1 MNQKLSSGKIKDF
14 RREKSRG
21 RRDEDDRIRKEES
34 NYQRRSV
41 DRSLPPTLHGR
52 PKDLGLG
59 LGEKSR
65 SRSRDGRPHG
75 SSLIFRRQERGKFS
89 GGPSKRSTPDSSPS
103 RMSQTGDTVKIQSN
117 PIPSN
122 GSSNSTSFQT
132 YGGPDGNLLVEDSRL
147 ARILQRLE
155 REDDRE
161 RQLSSLRQLKEIFSA
176 CENSKAVSHNLGTII
191 NTFDELIHHRLHH
204 SVKQEIVSCL
214 GMIGTLLGSE
224 ARSFFQWIFNTC
236 NSTISDEYRIL
247 LVKTLHENLKED
259 KSSGGLENLMPMIMT
274 NTQSTLENADLPDL
288 LVAVVDVII
297 DIAKTF
303 PSIFRSHFRDTVDIL
318 VGWHIDSTQ
327 AYSLTR
333 YTSEA
338 LISFQQFW
346 VEDINFSVTLLG
358 QFLEDMEAYAEDLV
372 QGNTITGGGGDGT
385 LEDQPPS
392 SAECL
397 AKITSLIRVFTTVLK
412 SLGKSVSPNESIAVT
427 WDFLTENLKSLL
439 RSVMLT
445 TEYTYQ
451 ELLITAANE
460 SIMLLLL
467 NTQSHAVVAMDKLLL
482 FFKVF
487 QLQSVEKLSEV
498 HLLSILQLLIQ
509 CVNVLN
515 TQLTV
520 AFVKFVF
527 SPDSLCYKLKFYPSK
542 NIQSQLLALQHM
554 VLRLKNV
561 PVLEEA
567 YKYILGDIEAAFSL
581 LMEKEC
587 KLTSSQSNIG
597 CTFSYNSKKAA
608 GISFVSSLCAL
619 AEIGNAK
626 HSIIGMWALNPG
638 FFDLIVTHLQP
649 SSTHLAKE
657 HPAIQY
663 SMLHVLYS
671 HCTRHG
677 HFVSSSLL
685 VSPGPSSV
693 PPIASHS
700 SPILAT
706 MSVVPP
712 PSSGHLCSI
721 LTLLSLLLEQKETS
735 CDTRLLCLCWVQEVV
750 EGIQHHLS
758 RVVENRD
765 FTRLVNAV
773 INLGYSLDP
782 NISVSCCIP
791 LQTIIR
797 AGATLYKKYLFKRCF
812 ELCLLKINDVDEN
825 VRREFLSL
833 LVLLP
838 LDIVISSP
846 VNTAKFG
853 IHQHSYL
860 EVTPSQLWQ
869 VRRGH
874 MNHFCGG
881 TFHSHN
887 FKTVMG
893 FILHGAHPKDKDWP
907 VRLFQSCQRS
917 DKSSRKLM
925 KLAISYSP
933 ALWFWATWESALAC
947 VTNKLRTPLGKP
959 QDTFTTIEAAIKSYA
974 KESSRFPHSP
984 KSLAK
989 ENKLIDLKR
998 VKLLLDFMEHLEKLM
1013 YNAYEGC
1020 AIALP
1025 TLPKA
1030 VRTFFRTNKGTC
1042 QEWLHRVRLSVLVV
1056 AQQCGQPA
1064 VVIRQGY
1071 ELLSEMKETENTQ
1084 NGDFERTLVLVVQ
1097 ALMILRCPEP
1107 ILGLYTW
1114 TKEKLGKKYLWIKTA
1129 VDYAAGRYET
1139 AVQGFNNLYQT
1150 MNTDYTFH
1158 ISNCKLSTLGEVS
1171 EKFEN
1176 DKYLSNETSESTN
1189 GTVGDLPEELE
1200 KDRLTSCKDG
1210 GIYGDD
1216 EDFMTAALQH
1226 LQYKGGP
1233 VVRKDSGYFLQSFL
1247 LCVITECYKNL
1258 GNWAEVEKWIGAQKQ
1273 INNKNGLT
1281 FPQFFSDEDI
1291 DYIKTLSVFEGGLG
1305 ASSSSS
1311 DKSLKDFFNGDQMD
1325 LTFLGWNIEQ
1335 QFHKAEKILLNSSL
1349 EVDKN
1354 ETLEMHQ
1361 VSYVVIKYGR
1371 ERISTRVKESKD
1383 LLVGLLQASAMDW
1396 PPYIY
1401 PSQAALHVSAA
1412 AFSSL
1417 LQDGRKISPALLS
1430 VDHSLNPADVSTA
1443 VLTYSLSW
1451 TNVWNHVAT
1460 KQQGIK
1466 PQMSCVSG
1474 LQLAAARLARKQQN
1488 YKLAQDLLL
1497 KSIKL
1502 ITGTE
1507 SDVLN
1512 GPGGNKSL
1520 LQVLKNLCNF
1530 PVSEQLLEVQREGA
1544 KLLQSGGNS
1553 EDGIGILL
1561 GSTRSSV
1568 TILNNKELVLKD
1580 TSLSFL
1586 RELTTRSILTLVK
1599 YLRQDAALLTQLSS
1613 CQNENLEKD
1622 VENFNWLLETSAQSP
1637 STVSCLTDS
1646 LRRSLSDFSGLHFQ
1660 ADYTVG
1666 PTDCAL
1672 GQLLHLGVNQ
1682 CPMSAKAWSLLAGWC
1697 YRWGR
1702 KAVDTSSSTNS
1713 LYPEEAEKALSILPQ
1728 DIDSETKEAV
1738 LQVLRQIH
1746 RSTCEDWDDDHP
1758 GWDLLEDMAEM
1769 TKKQLTS
1776 ICPQLTSSKI
1786 FLEHLVA
1793 IRKGVVQRAYCYYEL
1808 TAKAYFQFLHLSD
1821 QSNLEKE
1828 NVTAT
1833 LRLLRLVVKHASE
1846 LRDVLE
1852 KGLAKTPTAPWRGI
1866 IPQLFS
1872 RLSHPEPYVRQSISD
1887 LLCRVAQASP
1897 HLIVFPAVVG
1907 CLTSKA
1913 RVNLQQDTSCDFF
1926 EPYLSQGL
1934 AAETGSHDLVTLPDN
1949 QDLPKSIPGVVSDE
1963 EDSEEDSQNTA
1974 IMQNCF
1980 SALVETLGRQDARTI
1995 AEVKTLVHEL
2005 RRITLLWDELWLGTL
2020 TLHHS
2025 EMCRRVSILEEE
2037 IKKVEGNSSLSKQDK
2052 LQIIKEKHH
2061 VFLKTVLF
2069 VLQQLQQITSQPPE
2083 TPHEQWF
2090 QNTFNEVIETTLE
2103 KLQNPSNPYQPHQS
2117 LQYYKQLHQMLQQ
2130 KVQQQSRGHLMM
2142 DKISPVLADLKSTVI
2157 PMPGINATS
2166 SSIVTIQSFFQNVS
2180 ILPTKTKPKKLAFVG
2195 SDGQKYTYLFK
2206 GLEDLHLDERIMQF
2220 LSIVNNMFMKKKRNG
2235 NVIYK
2240 ARHYSVTPL
2249 GPRSGLIQWVDG
2261 ATALFGLYKRWQQ
2274 REAVAQVL
2282 KNQAAG
2288 VSIVPSTIL
2297 RPSEVFYNKLNPI
2310 LKEKGISVDSRK
2322 EWPLSILL
2330 HVLKDLMCET
2340 PRDLLTK
2347 ELWCSCSSALEWWEV
2362 TQTYSHSTAVMS
2374 MIGYIIGLGDR
2385 HLDNVLVD
2393 LATGEVVHIDYNV
2406 CFEKGKNLRVPEKVP
2421 FRMTPN
2427 IETALGITGVEGT
2440 FRASC
2445 EYVLNVL
2452 RKERET
2458 LLTLLEAF
2466 VYDPLIDWTPGNEG
2480 GYTGAVY
2487 GGGQSVVTDTRQT
2500 KQEME
2505 REIAFSMFAIR
2516 VAEMKGDWLKN
2527 KDDLAASLPK
2537 LNKFLLAWLEAQTEL
2552 QAAETELQETC
2563 HKRALL
2569 EEARIDSSHSLHSLP
2584 KRYEEYAVVKNTVQ
2598 SAKDAVQDKLDD
2610 CKKWHNHHISGL
2622 QSLCGPELGQ
2632 WYIEIAKLEP
2642 QTESVPEVHV
2652 AGFLQSAGQG
2662 QLVQQCEHAE
2672 FELNNLL
2679 EQQRLTLGTCLELL
2693 SRYATII
2700 MQFSP
2705 SYKKENRNFQW
2716 QEWLESLL
2724 NTFTLSN
2731 CQVVINKFHN
2741 KYGAESIDVE
2751 LVQAAVTTYVQMQSE
2766 VTNLKTKVVNLLERR
2781 HLEGVEDLPSI
2792 TAAVK
2797 DAKAHLAQFIE
2808 ENGEEGQFS
2817 LMGVMVKALSAL
2829 TKRLVMMEGAAA
2841 AAGEHLVDL
2850 VSWGGD
2856 WFLDEIHSV
2865 GNNVAQVISVLQ
2877 ENCKNIQPQVKAA
2890 FSTVTSALNVFT
2902 ALEDLSFNFQTI
2914 ILPEA
2919 MKCIQSKEPSVLEMV
2934 EKLEMLLKGPS
2945 LTVTEL
2951 TVKLE
2956 SHLRNLIMEI
2966 EDDQSSVVTTVNL
2979 MRRNFDNLMR
2989 GAEPEISELTPGQM
3003 LLMGFSGLFSKLE
3016 ADMADFLLSL
3026 DQLAPSPSW
3035 RKLDVMRDAAT
3046 LTPPVYSAST
3056 RSVLNHIFFLRRLQT
3071 MQEFFQQCHQ
3081 NAASLQLSDRRVGL
3095 PAAVRRSYL
3104 STY

>member
-1 MNQKLSSGKIKDF
+1 MQ
-14 RREKSRG
+14 
-21 RRDEDDRIRKEES
+21 
-34 NYQRRSV
+34 
-41 DRSLPPTLHGR
+41 
-52 PKDLGLG
+52 
-59 LGEKSR
+59 
-65 SRSRDGRPHG
+65 
-75 SSLIFRRQERGKFS
+75 
-89 GGPSKRSTPDSSPS
+89 
-103 RMSQTGDTVKIQSN
+103 
-117 PIPSN
+117 
-122 GSSNSTSFQT
+122 
-132 YGGPDGNLLVEDSRL
+132 
-147 ARILQRLE
+147 
-155 REDDRE
+155 
-161 RQLSSLRQLKEIFSA
+161 
-176 CENSKAVSHNLGTII
+176 
-191 NTFDELIHHRLHH
+191 
-204 SVKQEIVSCL
+204 
-214 GMIGTLLGSE
+214 
-224 ARSFFQWIFNTC
+224 
-236 NSTISDEYRIL
+236 
-247 LVKTLHENLKED
+247 
-259 KSSGGLENLMPMIMT
+259 MIMT
-274 NTQSTLENADLPDL
+274 HTQSTLENADLPDL

-303 PSIFRSHFRDTVDIL
+303 PSIFRGHFRDTVDIL

-327 AYSLTR
+327 AYSLTC

-372 QGNTITGGGGDGT
+372 QGNTSTGEGGDGT

-392 SAECL
+392 PAECL

-412 SLGKSVSPNESIAVT
+412 SLGKSASPNESIAVT

-439 RSVMLT
+439 KSVMLT
-445 TEYTYQ
+445 SEYTYQ
-451 ELLITAANE
+451 ELLLTAANE

-482 FFKVF
+482 YFKVF
-487 QLQSVEKLSEV
+487 QLQPVEKLSEA

-527 SPDSLCYKLKFYPSK
+527 SPESLCYKLKFYPSK

-567 YKYILGDIEAAFSL
+567 YKYILGDIEAAFSI

-587 KLTSSQSNIG
+587 KLTSSQSSLG
-597 CTFSYNSKKAA
+597 CTFSYSSKKAA

-626 HSIIGMWALNPG
+626 HSIIGVHITTSGIIPPTSALSQTTGGGDPSLDLSAIICREIDRYMGQPPSPELAPLPLEEAKLIQADKDFDSLFLPPDCGLENSICIVCFISIHQYVETLEIYKVAMWALNPG
-638 FFDLIVTHLQP
+638 FFDLIATHLQP
-649 SSTHLAKE
+649 SSTHLAKK

-685 VSPGPSSV
+685 VSPSPTSV
-693 PPIASHS
+693 PPTAGHS
-700 SPILAT
+700 SPILTT

-712 PSSGHLCSI
+712 PSSGHLTSI
-721 LTLLSLLLEQKETS
+721 LTLLSSLLEQKEAS
-735 CDTRLLCLCWVQEVV
+735 YDTRLLCLWWVQEVV

-758 RVVENRD
+758 RVVENHD
-765 FTRLVNAV
+765 FIRLVKAV
-773 INLGYSLDP
+773 INLDCSGFILDDECHR
-782 NISVSCCIP
+782 SKFEYVATSF
-791 LQTIIR
+791 LQERGVLNKPVLIED
-797 AGATLYKKYLFKRCF
+797 GALCF

-838 LDIVISSP
+838 LDIVISSSP
-846 VNTAKFG
+846 MNITKLG
-853 IHQHSYL
+853 IHQQSYL

-869 VRRGH
+869 VRRSH
-874 MNHFCGG
+874 MNHFSGG

-887 FKTVMG
+887 FRTVMG
-893 FILHGAHPKDKDWP
+893 FILHGTHPKDKDWP
-907 VRLFQSCQRS
+907 IRLFQSCQRS
-917 DKSSRKLM
+917 DKSSRRLM
-925 KLAISYSP
+925 KLALSYSP

-974 KESSRFPHSP
+974 KESRFPP
-984 KSLAK
+984 NPRSLTQ
-989 ENKLIDLKR
+989 ENNLIDLKR

-1071 ELLSEMKETENTQ
+1071 ELLAEMKEAENTQ
-1084 NGDFERTLVLVVQ
+1084 SGDFERTLVLVVQ
-1097 ALMILRCPEP
+1097 ALMMLRCPEP

-1114 TKEKLGKKYLWIKTA
+1114 AKEKLGKKYLWIKTA
-1129 VDYAAGRYET
+1129 VDHAAGKYEM

-1150 MNTDYTFH
+1150 MNTDYTSH
-1158 ISNCKLSTLGEVS
+1158 IVNCKLSTLGEVS

-1176 DKYLSNETSESTN
+1176 DKYSSTETAESTI
-1189 GTVGDLPEELE
+1189 VGDLPEEVE
-1200 KDRLTSCKDG
+1200 KAKLSCSEDG

-1216 EDFMTAALQH
+1216 DDFMTAALQH

-1233 VVRKDSGYFLQSFL
+1233 VSRKDSGYFLQSFL
-1247 LCVITECYKNL
+1247 LRMITECYKNL
-1258 GNWAEVEKWIGAQKQ
+1258 GNWAEVKQWIEAQKQ

-1305 ASSSSS
+1305 TSSPSS
-1311 DKSLKDFFNGDQMD
+1311 DKSLKDFFSGDQMD
-1325 LTFLGWNIEQ
+1325 LTSLGWDVEQ
-1335 QFHKAEKILLNSSL
+1335 QFHKAEKILLNSALESL
-1349 EVDKN
+1349 KVDKN
-1354 ETLEMHQ
+1354 ETLE
-1361 VSYVVIKYGR
+1361 IEK
-1371 ERISTRVKESKD
+1371 ISTRVKESKD
-1383 LLVGLLQASAMDW
+1383 LLVGLLQTSAMEW
-1396 PPYIY
+1396 PPYVY
-1401 PSQAALHVSAA
+1401 PSQAALHVKAA

-1430 VDHSLNPADVSTA
+1430 ADHSLNPADVSTA
-1443 VLTYSLSW
+1443 VLTHSLSW
-1451 TNVWNHVAT
+1451 TNVWSHVAA

-1466 PQMSCVSG
+1466 PQVSCVSG

-1488 YKLAQDLLL
+1488 YKLAQELLL

-1507 SDVLN
+1507 SDGIN

-1520 LQVLKNLCNF
+1520 LHVLKSSLNF
-1530 PVSEQLLEVQREGA
+1530 PVSEQLVEVQREGA
-1544 KLLQSGGNS
+1544 KLLQSGSNS
-1553 EDGIGILL
+1553 EGGIGILL
-1561 GSTRSSV
+1561 GSLRSSV
-1568 TILNNKELVLKD
+1568 TILNSKELVLKD

-1586 RELTTRSILTLVK
+1586 KELTTRSILTLVK
-1599 YLRQDAALLTQLSS
+1599 YLRQDTTLLTQLSS

-1622 VENFNWLLETSAQSP
+1622 VENFNWLLEM
-1637 STVSCLTDS
+1637 STRSSSNMSRLTDS
-1646 LRRSLSDFSGLHFQ
+1646 LRRSLSDFSGSYFQ
-1660 ADYTVG
+1660 AGDTVG

-1682 CPMSAKAWSLLAGWC
+1682 CPTSAKAWSLLAGWC

-1702 KAVDTSSSTNS
+1702 KAVDTSSSTSS
-1713 LYPEEAEKALSILPQ
+1713 LYPEEAEKALSILPL
-1728 DIDSETKEAV
+1728 DVDSETQETV
-1738 LQVLRQIH
+1738 LQVLGQIH
-1746 RSTCEDWDDDHP
+1746 RSTCEEWDDDHP
-1758 GWDLLEDMAEM
+1758 GWDLLEDMAEI

-1776 ICPQLTSSKI
+1776 ICPQLTNTEDT
-1786 FLEHLVA
+1786 LEQLVA
-1793 IRKGVVQRAYCYYEL
+1793 IRRGVVQRAYCYYEL
-1808 TAKAYFQFLHLSD
+1808 TAKAYFQYLQLSD
-1821 QSNLEKE
+1821 QSDLEKE

-1913 RVNLQQDTSCDFF
+1913 RVNLQQDTSCDFL

-2052 LQIIKEKHH
+2052 LEIIKEKHH

-2090 QNTFNEVIETTLE
+2090 QNTFSEVIDTTLE
-2103 KLQNPSNPYQPHQS
+2103 KLQNPTNPYQPHQG

-2166 SSIVTIQSFFQNVS
+2166 SSIVTIQSFHQNVS

-2220 LSIVNNMFMKKKRNG
+2220 LSIVNNMFVKKK
-2235 NVIYK
+2235 
-2240 ARHYSVTPL
+2240 
-2249 GPRSGLIQWVDG
+2249 
-2261 ATALFGLYKRWQQ
+2261 
-2274 REAVAQVL
+2274 
-2282 KNQAAG
+2282 
-2288 VSIVPSTIL
+2288 
-2297 RPSEVFYNKLNPI
+2297 
-2310 LKEKGISVDSRK
+2310 
-2322 EWPLSILL
+2322 
-2330 HVLKDLMCET
+2330 
-2340 PRDLLTK
+2340 
-2347 ELWCSCSSALEWWEV
+2347 
-2362 TQTYSHSTAVMS
+2362 
-2374 MIGYIIGLGDR
+2374 
-2385 HLDNVLVD
+2385 
-2393 LATGEVVHIDYNV
+2393 
-2406 CFEKGKNLRVPEKVP
+2406 
-2421 FRMTPN
+2421 
-2427 IETALGITGVEGT
+2427 
-2440 FRASC
+2440 
-2445 EYVLNVL
+2445 
-2452 RKERET
+2452 
-2458 LLTLLEAF
+2458 
-2466 VYDPLIDWTPGNEG
+2466 
-2480 GYTGAVY
+2480 
-2487 GGGQSVVTDTRQT
+2487 
-2500 KQEME
+2500 
-2505 REIAFSMFAIR
+2505 
-2516 VAEMKGDWLKN
+2516 
-2527 KDDLAASLPK
+2527 
-2537 LNKFLLAWLEAQTEL
+2537 
-2552 QAAETELQETC
+2552 
-2563 HKRALL
+2563 
-2569 EEARIDSSHSLHSLP
+2569 
-2584 KRYEEYAVVKNTVQ
+2584 
-2598 SAKDAVQDKLDD
+2598 
-2610 CKKWHNHHISGL
+2610 
-2622 QSLCGPELGQ
+2622 
-2632 WYIEIAKLEP
+2632 
-2642 QTESVPEVHV
+2642 
-2652 AGFLQSAGQG
+2652 
-2662 QLVQQCEHAE
+2662 
-2672 FELNNLL
+2672 
-2679 EQQRLTLGTCLELL
+2679 
-2693 SRYATII
+2693 
-2700 MQFSP
+2700 
-2705 SYKKENRNFQW
+2705 
-2716 QEWLESLL
+2716 
-2724 NTFTLSN
+2724 
-2731 CQVVINKFHN
+2731 
-2741 KYGAESIDVE
+2741 
-2751 LVQAAVTTYVQMQSE
+2751 
-2766 VTNLKTKVVNLLERR
+2766 
-2781 HLEGVEDLPSI
+2781 
-2792 TAAVK
+2792 
-2797 DAKAHLAQFIE
+2797 
-2808 ENGEEGQFS
+2808 
-2817 LMGVMVKALSAL
+2817 
-2829 TKRLVMMEGAAA
+2829 
-2841 AAGEHLVDL
+2841 
-2850 VSWGGD
+2850 
-2856 WFLDEIHSV
+2856 
-2865 GNNVAQVISVLQ
+2865 
-2877 ENCKNIQPQVKAA
+2877 
-2890 FSTVTSALNVFT
+2890 
-2902 ALEDLSFNFQTI
+2902 
-2914 ILPEA
+2914 
-2919 MKCIQSKEPSVLEMV
+2919 
-2934 EKLEMLLKGPS
+2934 
-2945 LTVTEL
+2945 
-2951 TVKLE
+2951 
-2956 SHLRNLIMEI
+2956 
-2966 EDDQSSVVTTVNL
+2966 
-2979 MRRNFDNLMR
+2979 
-2989 GAEPEISELTPGQM
+2989 
-3003 LLMGFSGLFSKLE
+3003 
-3016 ADMADFLLSL
+3016 
-3026 DQLAPSPSW
+3026 
-3035 RKLDVMRDAAT
+3035 
-3046 LTPPVYSAST
+3046 
-3056 RSVLNHIFFLRRLQT
+3056 
-3071 MQEFFQQCHQ
+3071 
-3081 NAASLQLSDRRVGL
+3081 
-3095 PAAVRRSYL
+3095 
-3104 STY
+3104 

>member
-1 MNQKLSSGKIKDF
+1 MNQKSSSGKIKDF

-21 RRDEDDRIRKEES
+21 RRDEDERIKREES

-59 LGEKSR
+59 IGEKSR

-89 GGPSKRSTPDSSPS
+89 GGPSKRSTPDSSPV
-103 RMSQTGDTVKIQSN
+103 RTSQAGDTVKIQSN

-132 YGGPDGNLLVEDSRL
+132 YGGPDGSLLVEDSRL

-176 CENSKAVSHNLGTII
+176 RENAKSNTFQAVSHNLCTVI

-214 GMIGTLLGSE
+214 GMIGTLLGPE
-224 ARSFFQWIFNTC
+224 AKSFFQWIFNTC

-259 KSSGGLENLMPMIMT
+259 KVSGELENLMPMIMT
-274 NTQSTLENADLPDL
+274 HTQSTLENADLPDL

-303 PSIFRSHFRDTVDIL
+303 PSIFRGHFRDTVDIL

-327 AYSLTR
+327 AYSLTC

-372 QGNTITGGGGDGT
+372 QGNTSTGEGGDGT

-392 SAECL
+392 PAECL

-412 SLGKSVSPNESIAVT
+412 SLGKSASPNESIAVT

-439 RSVMLT
+439 KSVMLT
-445 TEYTYQ
+445 SEYTYQ
-451 ELLITAANE
+451 ELLLTAANE

-482 FFKVF
+482 YFKVF
-487 QLQSVEKLSEV
+487 QLQPVEKLSEA

-527 SPDSLCYKLKFYPSK
+527 SPESLCYKLKFYPSK

-567 YKYILGDIEAAFSL
+567 YKYILGDIEAAFSI

-587 KLTSSQSNIG
+587 KLTSSQSSLG
-597 CTFSYNSKKAA
+597 CTFSYSSKKAA

-638 FFDLIVTHLQP
+638 FFDLIATHLQP
-649 SSTHLAKE
+649 SSTHLAKK

-685 VSPGPSSV
+685 VSPSPTSV
-693 PPIASHS
+693 PPTAGHS
-700 SPILAT
+700 SPILTT

-712 PSSGHLCSI
+712 PSSGHLTSI
-721 LTLLSLLLEQKETS
+721 LTLLSSLLEQKEAS
-735 CDTRLLCLCWVQEVV
+735 YDTRLLCLWWVQEVV

-758 RVVENRD
+758 RVVENHD
-765 FTRLVNAV
+765 FIRLVKAV

-782 NISVSCCIP
+782 NVSVSCCIP
-791 LQTIIR
+791 LQIIIR

-838 LDIVISSP
+838 LDIVISSSP
-846 VNTAKFG
+846 MNITKLG
-853 IHQHSYL
+853 IHQQSYL

-869 VRRGH
+869 VRRSH
-874 MNHFCGG
+874 MNHFSGG

-887 FKTVMG
+887 FRTVMG
-893 FILHGAHPKDKDWP
+893 FILHGTHPKDKDWP
-907 VRLFQSCQRS
+907 IRLFQSCQRS
-917 DKSSRKLM
+917 DKSSRRLM
-925 KLAISYSP
+925 KLALSYSP

-974 KESSRFPHSP
+974 KESRFPP
-984 KSLAK
+984 NPRSLTQ
-989 ENKLIDLKR
+989 ENNLIDLKR

-1071 ELLSEMKETENTQ
+1071 ELLAEMKEAENTQ
-1084 NGDFERTLVLVVQ
+1084 SGDFERTLVLVVQ
-1097 ALMILRCPEP
+1097 ALMMLRCPEP

-1114 TKEKLGKKYLWIKTA
+1114 AKEKLGKKYLWIKTA
-1129 VDYAAGRYET
+1129 VDHAAGKYEM

-1150 MNTDYTFH
+1150 MNTDYTSH
-1158 ISNCKLSTLGEVS
+1158 IVNCKLSTLGEVS

-1176 DKYLSNETSESTN
+1176 DKYSSTETAESTI
-1189 GTVGDLPEELE
+1189 VGDLPEEVE
-1200 KDRLTSCKDG
+1200 KAKLSCSEDG

-1216 EDFMTAALQH
+1216 DDFMTAALQH

-1233 VVRKDSGYFLQSFL
+1233 VSRKDSGYFLQSFL
-1247 LCVITECYKNL
+1247 LRMITECYKNL
-1258 GNWAEVEKWIGAQKQ
+1258 GNWAEVKQWIEAQKQ

-1305 ASSSSS
+1305 TSSPSS
-1311 DKSLKDFFNGDQMD
+1311 DKSLKDFFSGDQMD
-1325 LTFLGWNIEQ
+1325 LTSLGWDVEQ
-1335 QFHKAEKILLNSSL
+1335 QFHKAEKILLNSALESL
-1349 EVDKN
+1349 KVDKN
-1354 ETLEMHQ
+1354 ETLE
-1361 VSYVVIKYGR
+1361 IEK
-1371 ERISTRVKESKD
+1371 ISTRVKESKD
-1383 LLVGLLQASAMDW
+1383 LLVGLLQTSAMEW
-1396 PPYIY
+1396 PPYVY
-1401 PSQAALHVSAA
+1401 PSQAALHVKAA

-1430 VDHSLNPADVSTA
+1430 ADHSLNPADVSTA
-1443 VLTYSLSW
+1443 VLTHSLSW
-1451 TNVWNHVAT
+1451 TNVWSHVAA

-1466 PQMSCVSG
+1466 PQVSCVSG

-1488 YKLAQDLLL
+1488 YKLAQELLL

-1507 SDVLN
+1507 SDGIN

-1520 LQVLKNLCNF
+1520 LHVLKSSLNF
-1530 PVSEQLLEVQREGA
+1530 PVSEQLVEVQREGA
-1544 KLLQSGGNS
+1544 KLLQSGSNS
-1553 EDGIGILL
+1553 EGGIGILL
-1561 GSTRSSV
+1561 GSLRSSV
-1568 TILNNKELVLKD
+1568 TILNSKELVLKD

-1586 RELTTRSILTLVK
+1586 KELTTRSILTLVK
-1599 YLRQDAALLTQLSS
+1599 YLRQDTTLLTQLSS

-1622 VENFNWLLETSAQSP
+1622 VENFNWLLEM
-1637 STVSCLTDS
+1637 STRSSSNMSRLTDS
-1646 LRRSLSDFSGLHFQ
+1646 LRRSLSDFSGSYFQ
-1660 ADYTVG
+1660 AGDTVG

-1682 CPMSAKAWSLLAGWC
+1682 CPTSAKAWSLLAGWC

-1702 KAVDTSSSTNS
+1702 KAVDTSSSTSS
-1713 LYPEEAEKALSILPQ
+1713 LYPEEAEKALSILPL
-1728 DIDSETKEAV
+1728 DVDSETQETV
-1738 LQVLRQIH
+1738 LQVLGQIH
-1746 RSTCEDWDDDHP
+1746 RSTCEEWDDDHP
-1758 GWDLLEDMAEM
+1758 GWDLLEDMAEI

-1776 ICPQLTSSKI
+1776 ICPQLTNTEDT
-1786 FLEHLVA
+1786 LEQLVA
-1793 IRKGVVQRAYCYYEL
+1793 IRRGVVQRAYCYYEL
-1808 TAKAYFQFLHLSD
+1808 TAKAYFQYLQLSD
-1821 QSNLEKE
+1821 QSDLEKE

-1913 RVNLQQDTSCDFF
+1913 RVNLQQDTSCDFL

-2052 LQIIKEKHH
+2052 LEIIKEKHH

-2090 QNTFNEVIETTLE
+2090 QNTFSEVIDTTLE
-2103 KLQNPSNPYQPHQS
+2103 KLQNPTNPYQPHQG

-2166 SSIVTIQSFFQNVS
+2166 SSIVTIQSFHQNVS

-2220 LSIVNNMFMKKKRNG
+2220 LSIVNNMFVKKK
-2235 NVIYK
+2235 
-2240 ARHYSVTPL
+2240 
-2249 GPRSGLIQWVDG
+2249 
-2261 ATALFGLYKRWQQ
+2261 
-2274 REAVAQVL
+2274 
-2282 KNQAAG
+2282 
-2288 VSIVPSTIL
+2288 
-2297 RPSEVFYNKLNPI
+2297 
-2310 LKEKGISVDSRK
+2310 
-2322 EWPLSILL
+2322 
-2330 HVLKDLMCET
+2330 
-2340 PRDLLTK
+2340 
-2347 ELWCSCSSALEWWEV
+2347 
-2362 TQTYSHSTAVMS
+2362 
-2374 MIGYIIGLGDR
+2374 
-2385 HLDNVLVD
+2385 
-2393 LATGEVVHIDYNV
+2393 
-2406 CFEKGKNLRVPEKVP
+2406 
-2421 FRMTPN
+2421 
-2427 IETALGITGVEGT
+2427 
-2440 FRASC
+2440 
-2445 EYVLNVL
+2445 
-2452 RKERET
+2452 
-2458 LLTLLEAF
+2458 
-2466 VYDPLIDWTPGNEG
+2466 
-2480 GYTGAVY
+2480 
-2487 GGGQSVVTDTRQT
+2487 
-2500 KQEME
+2500 
-2505 REIAFSMFAIR
+2505 
-2516 VAEMKGDWLKN
+2516 
-2527 KDDLAASLPK
+2527 
-2537 LNKFLLAWLEAQTEL
+2537 
-2552 QAAETELQETC
+2552 
-2563 HKRALL
+2563 
-2569 EEARIDSSHSLHSLP
+2569 
-2584 KRYEEYAVVKNTVQ
+2584 
-2598 SAKDAVQDKLDD
+2598 
-2610 CKKWHNHHISGL
+2610 
-2622 QSLCGPELGQ
+2622 
-2632 WYIEIAKLEP
+2632 
-2642 QTESVPEVHV
+2642 
-2652 AGFLQSAGQG
+2652 
-2662 QLVQQCEHAE
+2662 
-2672 FELNNLL
+2672 
-2679 EQQRLTLGTCLELL
+2679 
-2693 SRYATII
+2693 
-2700 MQFSP
+2700 
-2705 SYKKENRNFQW
+2705 
-2716 QEWLESLL
+2716 
-2724 NTFTLSN
+2724 
-2731 CQVVINKFHN
+2731 
-2741 KYGAESIDVE
+2741 
-2751 LVQAAVTTYVQMQSE
+2751 
-2766 VTNLKTKVVNLLERR
+2766 
-2781 HLEGVEDLPSI
+2781 
-2792 TAAVK
+2792 
-2797 DAKAHLAQFIE
+2797 
-2808 ENGEEGQFS
+2808 
-2817 LMGVMVKALSAL
+2817 
-2829 TKRLVMMEGAAA
+2829 
-2841 AAGEHLVDL
+2841 
-2850 VSWGGD
+2850 
-2856 WFLDEIHSV
+2856 
-2865 GNNVAQVISVLQ
+2865 
-2877 ENCKNIQPQVKAA
+2877 
-2890 FSTVTSALNVFT
+2890 
-2902 ALEDLSFNFQTI
+2902 
-2914 ILPEA
+2914 
-2919 MKCIQSKEPSVLEMV
+2919 
-2934 EKLEMLLKGPS
+2934 
-2945 LTVTEL
+2945 
-2951 TVKLE
+2951 
-2956 SHLRNLIMEI
+2956 
-2966 EDDQSSVVTTVNL
+2966 
-2979 MRRNFDNLMR
+2979 
-2989 GAEPEISELTPGQM
+2989 
-3003 LLMGFSGLFSKLE
+3003 
-3016 ADMADFLLSL
+3016 
-3026 DQLAPSPSW
+3026 
-3035 RKLDVMRDAAT
+3035 
-3046 LTPPVYSAST
+3046 
-3056 RSVLNHIFFLRRLQT
+3056 
-3071 MQEFFQQCHQ
+3071 
-3081 NAASLQLSDRRVGL
+3081 
-3095 PAAVRRSYL
+3095 
-3104 STY
+3104 